1 MRKFLVSKAISKFLV
16 EKNSKVVPSFL
27 RRSFSA
33 FGQLITQPKPNHL
46 LLHSDSGTFAM
57 ENHFSFDDYGELELK
72 STANGHG
79 IYSII
84 TFF

>member
-1 MRKFLVSKAISKFLV
+1 MSKAISKFLV
-16 EKNSKVVPSFL
+16 EKNSKVVPSL

-72 STANGHG
+72 STATGHG
-79 IYSII
+79 IHSII